1 MAVISAAIGV
11 FEGKLLMSYRNIII
25 SILMLSMVV
34 NVAFGQQPRTS
45 DDVVRITTELVQTG
59 VVVVDKQGKFV
70 DGLKPGDFVLKVD
83 GLPVTPSF
91 FERVVAGT
99 LQEEKLEGFAGTGAA
114 PPPSPTGF
122 TYKGRTIIFFIDD
135 LHLSAL
141 SVQKTRN
148 AILNF
153 VEKEMSL
160 EDQVAVATP
169 SGQIGFLQRFS
180 DLKPVVRAAVGRL
193 NHRPYT
199 VRDLEQIPMTEYQA
213 LRIQNGDSAAADYF
227 ASEMVK
233 ANNVR
238 VPGGLGPPSGGPI
251 GASKDNDR
259 RRTAGMTG
267 ETAKRVVKDRA
278 NMLMRQ
284 SESVTSATLTTL
296 ESMMRSVGTMSGRK
310 LVFLISDGFF
320 LNDRSTGYSNKISR
334 ITDAAVR
341 GNLVVY
347 SVDARGLAGDTD
359 VSSNRHD
366 VLGQLAGSNVGEL
379 QASQDGMNA
388 LAVDTGGKAFFNTG
402 ALTDAIKDV
411 LRETSNYYLLAWRPS
426 TQDQKSANFKRV
438 EISIPGRPELS
449 VRVARGFFSSEPKPE
464 EKSSEANKSTSDIA
478 ATTTGSTNVGNALMT
493 ALAAPSARTGLP
505 TKLFVSYLDVPGS
518 GPVLTAATQIATD
531 ALGYGADGK
540 QAAAIDLAGVV
551 LNDQGKQAGSFKTR
565 LNVNPLSAS
574 AVVRDPSVVYSH
586 KIPLKP
592 GIYQIRV
599 AARDDKSGNVG
610 SSAQWIEIPDL
621 SSKKLTLSTLLL
633 GGHNAAARQ
642 GGDQVQFSVDRRF
655 TRESQMTFFT
665 IIYNAAAG
673 SAPKLDAQ
681 IEIQRGGQ
689 RVVASPVLPVVVEG
703 NSDLARIPYGANVGL
718 KTMAPG
724 RYVLKVTVN
733 DRNANTSAVN
743 QIIFEVE

>member
-1 MAVISAAIGV
+1 MSNCKIVI
-11 FEGKLLMSYRNIII
+11 L
-25 SILMLSMVV
+25 ILMLSMVIS
-34 NVAFGQQPRTS
+34 VAFGQDPRTT
-45 DDVVRITTELVQTG
+45 DDVVRITTDLVQTG

-70 DGLKPGDFVLKVD
+70 DGLKPEDFVLKID
-83 GLPVTPSF
+83 GQTITPSF
-91 FERVVAGT
+91 FERVIAGT
-99 LQEEKLEGFAGTGAA
+99 LREEKLEGSVGKGAVA
-114 PPPSPTGF
+114 PPPATGV

-135 LHLSAL
+135 LHLSPA
-141 SVQKTRN
+141 SVQKTRTS
-148 AILNF
+148 ILEF
-153 VEKEMSL
+153 VENEMSL

-193 NHRPYT
+193 NHKPYT
-199 VRDLEQIPMTEYQA
+199 VRDFEQIPMTEYQA
-213 LRIQNGDSAAADYF
+213 MRIEQGDSSAAEYF
-227 ASEMVK
+227 VSELVK

-238 VPGGLGPPSGGPI
+238 VPGGLGPPNGGPI
-251 GASKDNDR
+251 GSAKDQDQ
-259 RRTAGMTG
+259 RRTQGMTG

-284 SESVTSATLTTL
+284 SESVTSATLTAL
-296 ESMMRSVGTMSGRK
+296 ESLMRSVSTMSGRK

-320 LNDRSTGYSNKISR
+320 LNDRSSGYSNKISR

-341 GNLVVY
+341 GNLVIY
-347 SVDARGLAGDTD
+347 SVDARGLGGTTD
-359 VSSNRHD
+359 ASSNRHD
-366 VLGQLAGSNVGEL
+366 ALGQLARTNIGEL

-402 ALTDAIKDV
+402 RLNDAIKDG
-411 LRETSNYYLLAWRPS
+411 LRETSNYYLLAWRPNAE
-426 TQDQKSANFKRV
+426 DQKSPNFKRV
-438 EISIPGRPELS
+438 EISIPSRPDLS
-449 VRVARGFFSSEPKPE
+449 VRVARGFFATEPKPE
-464 EKSSEANKSTSDIA
+464 TSNEANKSARDTA
-478 ATTTGSTNVGNALMT
+478 ATTTASKDVGSALMS
-493 ALAAPSARTGLP
+493 ALAASSARTGLP
-505 TKLFVSYLDVPGS
+505 TKLFVSFVDVPGS
-518 GPVLTAATQIATD
+518 GPVLTAATQMATD
-531 ALGYGADGK
+531 VLGYGADGK
-540 QAAAIDLAGVV
+540 QPAAIDLAGVV

-565 LNVNPLSAS
+565 LNVNPLSPATT
-574 AVVRDPSVVYSH
+574 ATDPSVVYSH

-599 AARDDKSGNVG
+599 AARDEKSGNVG

-633 GGHNAAARQ
+633 GGHRAAPAQQ
-642 GGDQVQFSVDRRF
+642 GGDQFQFSVDRRF
-655 TRESQMTFFT
+655 SRESQLTFLT
-665 IIYNAAAG
+665 VIYNAAAG

-718 KTMAPG
+718 KNLAPG

-743 QIIFEVE
+743 QIIFDVE

>member
-1 MAVISAAIGV
+1 MCNRKIV
-11 FEGKLLMSYRNIII
+11 I
-25 SILMLSMVV
+25 SILVLSMVV
-34 NVAFGQQPRTS
+34 NVALGQDPRPS

-59 VVVVDKQGKFV
+59 IVVVDKQGRFV
-70 DGLKPGDFVLKVD
+70 DGLKPTDFVLKVD
-83 GLPVTPSF
+83 GQPVTPSF
-91 FERVVAGT
+91 FERVITGT
-99 LQEEKLEGFAGTGAA
+99 LQEEKLEGSVGKGAA
-114 PPPSPTGF
+114 PSPPPSSA

-135 LHLSAL
+135 LHLSAA
-141 SVQKTRN
+141 SVQKTKN
-148 AILNF
+148 ALLNF

-160 EDQVAVATP
+160 EDLVAVATP

-238 VPGGLGPPSGGPI
+238 VPGGLGPPNGGPI
-251 GASKDNDR
+251 GASKDTDQ

-267 ETAKRVVKDRA
+267 ETARRVVKDRA

-296 ESMMRSVGTMSGRK
+296 ESMMRSMGTMPGRK

-320 LNDRSTGYSNKISR
+320 LNDRSSGYSNKISR

-347 SVDARGLAGDTD
+347 SVDARGLVGDTD
-359 VSSNRHD
+359 VASNRHD
-366 VLGQLAGSNVGEL
+366 ALGQLANTNIGEL

-388 LAVDTGGKAFFNTG
+388 LAIDTGGKAFFNTG
-402 ALTDAIKDV
+402 ALTDAIKDA
-411 LRETSNYYLLAWRPS
+411 LRETSNYYLLAWRP
-426 TQDQKSANFKRV
+426 TTEDQKSPNFKRV

-464 EKSSEANKSTSDIA
+464 EKSSEANKSTSDTA
-478 ATTTGSTNVGNALMT
+478 VATIGPTNVGNALMT

-518 GPVLTAATQIATD
+518 GPVLTAATQMATD

-565 LNVNPLSAS
+565 LNVNPLSAAS
-574 AVVRDPSVVYSH
+574 AVRDPSVVYSH

-599 AARDDKSGNVG
+599 AARDEKSGNVG

-633 GGHNAAARQ
+633 GGHTAAVQ
-642 GGDQVQFSVDRRF
+642 QKGDDQVQFSVDRRF
-655 TRESQMTFFT
+655 SRESQMTFFT
-665 IIYNAAAG
+665 IIYNATAG
-673 SAPKLDAQ
+673 SAPKLDAL

-689 RVVASPVLPVVVEG
+689 RVVASPILPVVVEA

-718 KTMAPG
+718 KTLAPG

-733 DRNANTSAVN
+733 DRNANTSAIN

>member
-1 MAVISAAIGV
+1 
-11 FEGKLLMSYRNIII
+11 MSYRKIII
-25 SILMLSMVV
+25 FILTFSIFV
-34 NVAFGQQPRTS
+34 NVAFGQDPRPS

-59 VVVVDKQGKFV
+59 IVVVDKQGRFV

-83 GLPVTPSF
+83 GQPVTPSF

-99 LQEEKLEGFAGTGAA
+99 LQEEKLEGSVGKGAA
-114 PPPSPTGF
+114 PTAPPTGA

-135 LHLSAL
+135 LHLSAP
-141 SVQKTRN
+141 SVQKTKN
-148 AILNF
+148 ALLNF
-153 VEKEMSL
+153 VEKEMSP

-199 VRDLEQIPMTEYQA
+199 VRDVEQIPMTEYQA
-213 LRIQNGDSAAADYF
+213 LRIQNGDSSAADYF
-227 ASEMVK
+227 VSEMVK

-238 VPGGLGPPSGGPI
+238 VPGGLGPPNGGPI
-251 GASKDNDR
+251 GASKDNDQ

-284 SESVTSATLTTL
+284 SESVTSATLTSL
-296 ESMMRSVGTMSGRK
+296 ESMMRSMATMSGRK

-347 SVDARGLAGDTD
+347 SVDARGLVGDTD
-359 VSSNRHD
+359 VASNRHD
-366 VLGQLAGSNVGEL
+366 ALGQLAGSNIGEL

-402 ALTDAIKDV
+402 ALTDAIKDA
-411 LRETSNYYLLAWRPS
+411 LRETSNYYLLAWRP
-426 TQDQKSANFKRV
+426 TTEDQKSPNFKRV

-464 EKSSEANKSTSDIA
+464 EKSNEANKSTSDTA
-478 ATTTGSTNVGNALMT
+478 ATTTGPKDVGNALMT
-493 ALAAPSARTGLP
+493 ALAAPSARSGLP
-505 TKLFVSYLDVPGS
+505 TKLSVSYLDVPGS
-518 GPVLTAATQIATD
+518 GPVLTAATQMATD

-565 LNVNPLSAS
+565 LNVNPLSENA
-574 AVVRDPSVVYSH
+574 AVRDPSVVYSH

-599 AARDDKSGNVG
+599 AARDEKSGNVG

-633 GGHNAAARQ
+633 GGHTPAAQ
-642 GGDQVQFSVDRRF
+642 QKGGDQVQFSVDRRF

-665 IIYNAAAG
+665 IIYNAAG
-673 SAPKLDAQ
+673 GAPKLDAQ

-718 KTMAPG
+718 KTLAPG